1 MGTKEQVAKWR
12 QWIIDKFG
20 DSSYELGVLGED
32 ENDN

>member
-12 QWIIDKFG
+12 QWIIDKLG
-20 DSSYELGVLGED
+20 DNSYELGVLRED